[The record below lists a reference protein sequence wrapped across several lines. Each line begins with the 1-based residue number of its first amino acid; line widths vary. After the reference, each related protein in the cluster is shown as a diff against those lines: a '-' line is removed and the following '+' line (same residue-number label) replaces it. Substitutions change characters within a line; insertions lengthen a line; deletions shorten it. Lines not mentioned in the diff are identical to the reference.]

1 MNAWLNISP
10 ESNFNGLEILTNM
23 FSRLAKENVMKN
35 EGRGEK
41 FSVFNLSHNSSVD
54 LRLSTHY
61 KSNIITE
68 WTTIRTIHFRLRV
81 VSVEFQTSRSEA
93 RH

>member
-1 MNAWLNISP
+1 
-10 ESNFNGLEILTNM
+10 M

-68 WTTIRTIHFRLRV
+68 
-81 VSVEFQTSRSEA
+81 
-93 RH
+93 